1 MLGTLHWPDLFN
13 ASSTVFKDV
22 LRRSFDYS
30 TYVRKEYK
38 VIVESIPMIDRLNPT
53 YVMISRTATSFSESY
68 VKKKKQS
75 KAILQLT
82 TRTHL

>member
-38 VIVESIPMIDRLNPT
+38 VIVESIPMMDRLNPT